1 MLIGFVVMFAMVKL
15 ALRINTRLRPNA
27 SLNQSPGRIKTM
39 IDQLQHS
46 LTKRVITISIV
57 GLAMAIPLTIVED
70 VVSERGRY
78 YSQVIAEIANLWGH
92 QQVINGPLLVI
103 LFIE

>member
-1 MLIGFVVMFAMVKL
+1 
-15 ALRINTRLRPNA
+15 
-27 SLNQSPGRIKTM
+27 
-39 IDQLQHS
+39 
-46 LTKRVITISIV
+46 
-57 GLAMAIPLTIVED
+57 MAIPLTIVED